1 MSGNCPLPRQ
11 CMVARTTVLPR
22 GRWLSGA
29 SGSRSESSSLW
40 LPAPGCHQP
49 GDQRTGCAC
58 HSVSR
63 WLGRGRVPRGAR
75 LSSSPVGAKRLCPG
89 PDALRFCPS
98 SCPALQPPPPTQCAS
113 LSRPRRSTLGSGG
126 VRRLAHCDGHRT
138 GLIALHRC
146 VEVIHSDA
154 SPSFT
159 RSRPFGPCPRVLV
172 SSYPRTGKLVL
183 ATVYKNSV
191 SPYSRAR
198 RKKKQKRSTKVTSG
212 SRRFGT

>member
-113 LSRPRRSTLGSGG
+113 LSRSRRSTLGSGG
-126 VRRLAHCDGHRT
+126 VRPRLTYLEYRLVLPPTPHYGIIYTVERVKRWRQFQKSS
-138 GLIALHRC
+138 LHRFIAHEATILC
-146 VEVIHSDA
+146 WLSSRCARDA
-154 SPSFT
+154 SDTGPS
-159 RSRPFGPCPRVLV
+159 SW
-172 SSYPRTGKLVL
+172 
-183 ATVYKNSV
+183 A
-191 SPYSRAR
+191 
-198 RKKKQKRSTKVTSG
+198 SG
-212 SRRFGT
+212 E